1 MRDDVQQAVQGMTE
15 IGQTGLRQAGGF
27 IIEEFLPALRGKLGV
42 KTLREMGDNDPI
54 VGGIVIAFQQVAGNL
69 DWHIEQPEN
78 ATLTDVA
85 ATRFIREAW
94 EDMDTSWD
102 SVLSQVMSMVVY
114 GWSLFEVNYKLRQG
128 SYGQWPSR
136 MTDGLIGWRS
146 WSIRSQNSLYR
157 WQLGDHGE
165 VLAMVQQDPT
175 TGRQYTIP
183 LEKALLFRT
192 TEERNNPEGR
202 SMLRNAYVPWFY
214 KTRLQEIE
222 AIGVER
228 DLAGLPKVTVPAQ
241 WLDGGATDADR
252 QSLAA
257 AQKLAS
263 DVRQNRQEGI
273 VVPALYDQAGNKM
286 FDFELVSTG
295 GSKQMDTDKIITRYK
310 SEIAQSVLA
319 DFLTLGHEGTGS
331 FALAKTK
338 MSLWVSAVEALCRSI
353 ADVVNRHA
361 IKKLLDLNSIPYV
374 NPPELV
380 YGTVQD
386 VDLGALGQFITA
398 LSGAGLLSP
407 DEPLENALRAMAGL
421 PVDDSQGT

>member
-1 MRDDVQQAVQGMTE
+1 
-15 IGQTGLRQAGGF
+15 
-27 IIEEFLPALRGKLGV
+27 
-42 KTLREMGDNDPI
+42 
-54 VGGIVIAFQQVAGNL
+54 
-69 DWHIEQPEN
+69 
-78 ATLTDVA
+78 
-85 ATRFIREAW
+85 
-94 EDMDTSWD
+94 
-102 SVLSQVMSMVVY
+102 
-114 GWSLFEVNYKLRQG
+114 
-128 SYGQWPSR
+128 
-136 MTDGLIGWRS
+136 
-146 WSIRSQNSLYR
+146 
-157 WQLGDHGE
+157 
-165 VLAMVQQDPT
+165 
-175 TGRQYTIP
+175 
-183 LEKALLFRT
+183 
-192 TEERNNPEGR
+192 
-202 SMLRNAYVPWFY
+202 MLRNAYVPWFY

-241 WLDGGATDADR
+241 WLDGGATDADQ
-252 QSLAA
+252 QSLIA

-421 PVDDSQGT
+421 PVDDSQGA